1 MLSSDVHQLCCC
13 VCGKKTGSHSE
24 VKQHLIHIDTR
35 RPFAVTLVF
44 YMLGNAILL
53 PWNFCITAE
62 TYWGYKLR
70 NTTLDD
76 LNDAPV
82 HQDAGGSDG
91 ETSSNKTLLQTSFMP
106 TFVLVSNV
114 FSTAFFFITSFIVKR
129 ISEEIRMY
137 GSIGASFIIMLL
149 ITVLTFIDTD
159 SWQEAF
165 FVITIISAAILS
177 MCMAITQGS
186 GSGLAGL
193 FPPSCMATLMSGQ
206 ALAGVISSLA
216 RVISLLVDEDP
227 VVSGF
232 VFFTISDA
240 FLISTFFFYLY
251 LRKTDYYKKIKS
263 DIELINGNETTHRI
277 GTDDGDRGKETRD
290 SQLKE
295 SLWRTYF
302 SVFRKIWTMGVTV
315 GLTLFITLAV
325 FPNITVYITST
336 LPKSRWTQVFFQPTI
351 TFLLFNVGDVVGREI
366 TRWLRWPG
374 PKGWALHVLGAA
386 RIIFVPLLM
395 LCHGDEKSFPTLF
408 YHDAYYI
415 VINILFSVSNGYII
429 TLTFI
434 YYQTL
439 VNDDELEM
447 GGAIMVAMV
456 GVGLV
461 AGSLIS
467 PALVVLWTSG

>member
-1 MLSSDVHQLCCC
+1 MEKSTA
-13 VCGKKTGSHSE
+13 GK
-24 VKQHLIHIDTR
+24 V
-35 RPFAVTLVF
+35 PFAVTLVF

-62 TYWGYKLR
+62 TYWRYKLR
-70 NTTLDD
+70 NTTLNDSNYAHSYQDD
-76 LNDAPV
+76 
-82 HQDAGGSDG
+82 GGDDG
-91 ETSSNKTLLQTSFMP
+91 ETSLTQTPLQASFMP

-114 FSTAFFFITSFIVKR
+114 FSTAFFFVTSFIVKR
-129 ISEEIRMY
+129 ISEEVRIY

-149 ITVLTFIDTD
+149 ITILTFVDTD
-159 SWQEAF
+159 SWQEEF
-165 FVITIISAAILS
+165 YVITIISSAILS

-186 GSGLAGL
+186 ASGLAGL

-216 RVISLLVDEDP
+216 RIVSLLVYEEP
-227 VVSGF
+227 IVSGF
-232 VFFTISDA
+232 IFFSISDV
-240 FLISTFFFYLY
+240 FLISTLLFYLY
-251 LRKTDYYKKIKS
+251 LRNMNYYKNIKN
-263 DIELINGNETTHRI
+263 DIALINKNEV
-277 GTDDGDRGKETRD
+277 TDRDDTDEDGEREARKM
-290 SQLKE
+290 QLKD
-295 SLWRTYF
+295 SMWTTYF
-302 SVFRKIWTMGVTV
+302 IVFRKIWTMGMTV
-315 GLTLFITLAV
+315 CLTLFITLAV
-325 FPNITVYITST
+325 FPNIVIYITST
-336 LPKSRWTQVFFQPTI
+336 LPESRWTEVFFQPTI

-374 PKGWALHVLGAA
+374 PKGWALHLLGAA

-395 LCHGDEKSFPTLF
+395 LCHGEEKSFPTIF

-415 VINILFSVSNGYII
+415 VINLLFSISNGYII

-467 PALVVLWTSG
+467 PALVVLWTSV